1 MADKPSRALVI
12 YGDGLLPVVGPQHR
26 HLHELA
32 VSGSCGFLAL
42 RALPPSV
49 VGGERLVTE
58 LAQLIDVHDAY
69 TEKAQK
75 EDISEIAEPEAAA
88 GSSVPGISDR
98 FMGMKAVMVSNSKP
112 GSALGKRAGFSVV
125 AFDDIL
131 GSSID
136 ANGVKTSSLASR
148 LLNLLGL
155 EESGDN
161 VPNSNHFEL
170 VFLHLAATNTSDAET
185 GTTWLDFLLG
195 SIKDLSKPGTKAYSH
210 LFLVTIL
217 GYGDLKTH
225 VPVPPTLKQD
235 HSLHPDLEKLWPR
248 QSYTMKAGK
257 PVDGIR
263 EDYPLLAVY
272 NQVAVTRRD
281 KVTAFGFE
289 EFKKHGGNGTILADR
304 FLYEVA
310 FKLWKAPKYG
320 A

>member
-69 TEKAQK
+69 T
-75 EDISEIAEPEAAA
+75 SC
-88 GSSVPGISDR
+88 VLR

-136 ANGVKTSSLASR
+136 ANGVKTSSLALR

-161 VPNSNHFEL
+161 VPDSNHFEL

-210 LFLVTIL
+210 LFLVTVL

-248 QSYTMKAGK
+248 QSYTVKAGK

>member
-69 TEKAQK
+69 T
-75 EDISEIAEPEAAA
+75 SC
-88 GSSVPGISDR
+88 VLR

-136 ANGVKTSSLASR
+136 ANGVKTSSLALR

-161 VPNSNHFEL
+161 VPDSNHFEL

-185 GTTWLDFLLG
+185 GMMWLDFLLG

-210 LFLVTIL
+210 LFLVTVL

-248 QSYTMKAGK
+248 QSYTVKAGK

>member
-69 TEKAQK
+69 T
-75 EDISEIAEPEAAA
+75 SC
-88 GSSVPGISDR
+88 VLR

-136 ANGVKTSSLASR
+136 ANGVKTSSLALR

-161 VPNSNHFEL
+161 VPDSSHFEL

-185 GTTWLDFLLG
+185 GMMWLDFLLG

-210 LFLVTIL
+210 LFLVTVL

-225 VPVPPTLKQD
+225 VPVPPTLKRD

-248 QSYTMKAGK
+248 QSYTVKAGK